1 MHTPSPIT
9 GSIPNRPAPAG
20 SASAAACTA
29 QQRTLLCGALLLA
42 AAALAAPAQAALI
55 APGSSALLSGTS
67 VALDPALSGT
77 VLQDVLEPFTIDL
90 GAGSTV
96 NGYIQDRVVRES
108 GSGTLDFYYR
118 LFNGIDPCGCTLPSG
133 GSIGVAGRSGYSGF
147 TTDVNYRT
155 DGLGT
160 VAPSGASRTADGN
173 QVLFGF
179 LGNPIAPG
187 QESRFFFIKTNATA
201 YNDLGT
207 GTLIGFNA
215 SGGFGQTQFSTFEPA
230 PVPIAPALPL
240 FASGLSALLGFAWR
254 VRGARRA

>member
-1 MHTPSPIT
+1 MHTPEPIT
-9 GSIPNRPAPAG
+9 RSILNRPERAG
-20 SASAAACTA
+20 SAPPAARAPA
-29 QQRTLLCGALLLA
+29 RRTLLCAALLCA
-42 AAALAAPAQAALI
+42 GTALAATAQAALI

-90 GAGSTV
+90 GAGSAI

-118 LFNGIDPCGCTLPSG
+118 LFNGIDSDGCTLPSG
-133 GSIGVAGRSGYSGF
+133 GSIGVAGRSGYSGL

-155 DGLGT
+155 DSLGT

-179 LGNPIAPG
+179 LGSPIAPG
-187 QESRFFFIKTNATA
+187 QESHFFFIKTNATA
-201 YNDLGT
+201 YNNLGT

-215 SGGFGQTQFSTFEPA
+215 QGGFGQTQFSTYEPA

-240 FASGLSALLGFAWR
+240 FASGLSALMGFAWR
-254 VRGARRA
+254 ARGAHRA

>member
-1 MHTPSPIT
+1 MHTPKPTTRSILNRPEPT
-9 GSIPNRPAPAG
+9 GSAPPAARVP
-20 SASAAACTA
+20 SH
-29 QQRTLLCGALLLA
+29 RTRLCAALLLA
-42 AAALAAPAQAALI
+42 ATALATTAQAALI
-55 APGSSALLSGTS
+55 APGSSTLLSGTS
-67 VALDPALSGT
+67 AALDPSLSGT

-90 GAGSTV
+90 GAGSAV

-118 LFNGIDPCGCTLPSG
+118 LFNGIDSDGCTLPSG
-133 GSIGVAGRSGYSGF
+133 GSIGVAGRSGYSGL

-155 DGLGT
+155 DSLGT

-179 LGNPIAPG
+179 LSSPIAPG
-187 QESRFFFIKTNATA
+187 QQSRFFFIKTNATA

-215 SGGFGQTQFSTFEPA
+215 QGGFGQTQFSTFEPA
-230 PVPIAPALPL
+230 PVPIAPAFWL
-240 FASGLSALLGFAWR
+240 FASGLLGLAAVAGR
-254 VRGARRA
+254 VRGAHRV

>member
-1 MHTPSPIT
+1 MHTPKPTTRSILNRPEPT
-9 GSIPNRPAPAG
+9 GSAPPAARVP
-20 SASAAACTA
+20 SH
-29 QQRTLLCGALLLA
+29 RTRLCAALLLA
-42 AAALAAPAQAALI
+42 ATALATTAQAALI
-55 APGSSALLSGTS
+55 APGSSTLLSGTS
-67 VALDPALSGT
+67 VALDPTLSGT

-90 GAGSTV
+90 GAGSAV

-118 LFNGIDPCGCTLPSG
+118 LFNGLDPDGCTLPSG

-160 VAPSGASRTADGN
+160 VAPSGASRTANGN

-179 LGNPIAPG
+179 LSSPVAPG
-187 QESRFFFIKTNATA
+187 QQSRFFFIKTNATA

-215 SGGFGQTQFSTFEPA
+215 QGGFGQTQFSTFEPA
-230 PVPIAPALPL
+230 PVPIAPAFWL
-240 FASGLSALLGFAWR
+240 FASGLLGLAAVAGR
-254 VRGARRA
+254 VRSIQRG